1 MLPRCNLLRYH
12 QESIPILQL
21 LCPLLQRNTDKPQ
34 NKPIL
39 QSPNNGAASAV
50 LIQKI
55 AYVVTTLGE
64 LKKSGYQPK
73 SIRDEIRQNLIQ
85 KIQQKENPFP
95 GILGYEDTVIPDTER
110 ALLSRHNILFLG
122 LRGQA
127 KTRMARQMTDL
138 LDEYIPVIAG
148 SEINDDPLQP
158 QSRFAIDLIAEK
170 GDATPIAWLHRSQR
184 YGEKLATP
192 DVSVADLIGDIDPIK
207 AANLKL
213 SFADERVLH
222 YGIIPRSNRS
232 IFVINELPDLQARIQ
247 VSLFNILEEGD
258 LQIRGFK
265 LRLPLDILFVFTANP
280 EDYTNRG
287 SIVTPLKDRIQ
298 SQILTHYPKSIET
311 SLQITEQEANIDAT
325 QLAKVSISDMI
336 KRLIEQVAFEAR
348 GSEFVDKKSGVSARL
363 TIAAYENAV
372 SAAERR
378 AIINGEKN
386 TQVWMSDL
394 VGIIPSV
401 TGKIELVYEGEQEGP
416 FQVAYNLLEKATR
429 TLFGQYFPN
438 PENLKKKKGRTEGTE
453 DNPYKSITRWFD
465 AGNSLNILLETKDAD
480 KVQLLYK
487 VDGLYA
493 LVKKQFTTASENEAG
508 LLMEFV
514 LHGLAAHS
522 LISKKVIDGKIE
534 FKDLMGSMINL
545 GNVHFD
551 EGDYTEED
559 DLR

>member
-1 MLPRCNLLRYH
+1 VV
-12 QESIPILQL
+12 Q
-21 LCPLLQRNTDKPQ
+21 TDIK
-34 NKPIL
+34 
-39 QSPNNGAASAV
+39 
-50 LIQKI
+50 
-55 AYVVTTLGE
+55 TLGE
-64 LKKSGYQPK
+64 LKKSGYVSK
-73 SIRDEIRQNLIQ
+73 SIKEEIRTNLIK
-85 KIQQKENPFP
+85 KISKKEVTFP
-95 GILGYEDTVIPDTER
+95 GILGYEDSVIPDTER

-138 LDEYIPVIAG
+138 LDEYIPVVAG
-148 SEINDDPLQP
+148 SEVNDDPYAPL
-158 QSRFAIDLIAEK
+158 SRYARNLMEEN
-170 GDATPIAWLHRSQR
+170 GDDTPIEWLHRSER

-213 SFADERVLH
+213 SYADDRVIH

-287 SIVTPLKDRIQ
+287 AIVTPLKDRIE
-298 SQILTHYPKSIET
+298 SQILTHYPASIET
-311 SLQITEQEANIDAT
+311 SLLITEQEADVHSD
-325 QLAKVSISDMI
+325 QSKKVKVSDLV

-348 GSEFVDKKSGVSARL
+348 GSEYVDKKSGVSARL

-378 AIINGEKN
+378 AIINKEKE
-386 TQVWMSDL
+386 TQVWISDL
-394 VGIIPSV
+394 SGIIPSI

-416 FQVAYNLLEKATR
+416 YQVAFNLMEKAIR
-429 TLFGQYFPN
+429 TQFAKYFPN
-438 PENLKKKKGRTEGTE
+438 PETFKRKKTATGVNDE
-453 DNPYKSITRWFD
+453 NPYRAITRWFD
-465 AGNSLNILLETKDAD
+465 SGNHLNIFFESKDDD

-487 VDGLYA
+487 VDGLYG
-493 LVKKQFTTASENEAG
+493 LVKKYFPNANAKENA

-514 LHGLAAHS
+514 LHGLATHS
-522 LISKKVIDGKIE
+522 LISKKIVEGKIE
-534 FKDLMGSMINL
+534 FKDLMGSMLNL
-545 GNVHFD
+545 GEQSFSEEELDD
-551 EGDYTEED
+551 EDFK
-559 DLR
+559 